1 MANSIGEMVN
11 VSCLPDTDRMIIKA
25 AIQVKNNAYTPY
37 SKFNVGA
44 AVITDTGTIYSG
56 LSEPAWCYFA

>member
-1 MANSIGEMVN
+1 MLEITPTLIMANRIVN
-11 VSCLPDTDRMIIKA
+11 VSCLPDTDKIIIKA

-44 AVITDTGTIYSG
+44 AVITDTGTIYTG
-56 LSEPAWCYFA
+56 I